1 MGNRIGSHKQRDAKT
16 KDDKKKE
23 KEAKKEKERQLK
35 KEKKGRR
42 KKQQV
47 SGLDTDLD
55 DSSHVTGGD
64 SESCV
69 FHSAENISASP
80 YLDAST
86 RSEIEQASS
95 WSGMNESFTSASQ
108 HPHVLSA
115 KDFKDG
121 FSLEACIP
129 PEIAR
134 REPLCDDGTSST
146 ASRFEG
152 RSGSSVR
159 SRKSSNSVK
168 SSSAQPHSH
177 HDTPTS
183 FRSHHATDDVGSVG
197 TSSQISGE
205 YHTPLLSTPV
215 FGRVD
220 GHTSTTS
227 LTSSFKKV
235 SETNPNDCM
244 DISPTP
250 STFHHPHFYNHQKL
264 KFQKPPQKDVGGPPS
279 LQKPTSPYPQ
289 RRALSPKMTSSPI
302 KLISSDDSSSSH
314 TTPTP
319 QRRANLLDLFR
330 TGKPKESKSSA
341 KQGEGTLD
349 FKGDDSSSGNN
360 VNETKVKN
368 KPLWKTW
375 ERSKKKKDKSSKTS
389 IFGTT
394 RKSER
399 KKSDRNSLPENEN
412 GTTKINKDDTKE
424 SSETKHLQ
432 KTNTWN
438 FILKKK
444 DTHRTDS
451 SKSSDSNYDLQD
463 KRSED
468 YSIRSSSS
476 PIARSAAFCIMKL
489 EELERSIE
497 ETIREKFPDAEPFLL
512 KKRSKEDEMR
522 GSRSLP
528 STPSLKKKLYVAR
541 DVNDSKRNSQKE
553 KENNHNDASDK
564 TRYCDETFE
573 TCPSPAMSPVILR
586 RFGARTRHASISPK
600 IPRAKTAVLYNSPS
614 DISTMEK
621 SVSTKTVTKVPVYN
635 AMSSFP
641 HLAAAQSVQF
651 MKPLTAAVKSE
662 SKYDN
667 VVDETDALVPLFPA
681 TAKSSQGEQS
691 DSDEDI
697 EYNNLSVNSD
707 KPVIV
712 PTFSAVFGSVSPK
725 LKRHLESKFNEINT
739 PKSNQTGPAPLVERR
754 NDKVIEIE
762 KIKQNN
768 SVGSL
773 KGNNSRNIVIKGE
786 NHFTSEE
793 KAFETAHQK
802 TTKSSETLTSVSVI
816 PEVTSVSVTIAS
828 PTNRSVSVRQRV
840 TTINTSSSNDA
851 NQLPGSN
858 NAGTSDGT
866 HLHKATAAQNQEL
879 PPDPGVA
886 EQHKTRERAHGRPC
900 VPQQAS
906 RVDTTAG
913 DTEKFA
919 VRSSPGAQRK
929 HSSDHVVFGSAVA
942 LPCRLYSNAPLSPT
956 SECLEDTGNVNISN
970 SEVSRE
976 NIAGQSQNVRHVTKQ
991 KSSLCKK
998 DNSEQARLYCSTP
1011 KEQTT
1016 TISSFSARTIKP
1028 IVISVPISN
1037 VDVVEDI
1044 STPQDIR
1051 DVSNQSNERNNQ
1063 QILFVTEK
1071 RATYATSTHAKKDV
1085 SLNEPNAVPTKI
1097 YRKPD
1102 ILNIVENITE
1112 EQNEYRPNFR
1122 KDEQKFVVLRNPV
1135 SKVISEMINSSKQE
1149 EQKEKQR
1156 LEQEQTRQLHQSSPG
1171 YGVKHVQEAIAVVT
1185 SPTYAPPSLTLEEK
1199 TVRSDSS
1206 VSLPSSPIN
1215 NRIERD
1221 FSMSDQEVKE
1231 SKSQEIQTD
1240 SITTADKGVDSN
1252 SLPGSVET
1260 YRAVK
1265 HSRSIPMVRDIPAS
1279 RVNPK
1284 SDFSSENNDLSSSD
1298 ENDFLQNVLASKKY
1312 GSQSKVEPAVNET
1325 EQAPPPPSP
1334 TAMQQ
1339 LIEEFEEEEE
1349 DVDAQERKEIEL
1361 AMRRESE
1368 IKEFTDKI
1376 YNRLSSLLG
1385 SQEEM
1390 DDNVFE
1396 EDDDSVKPRGV
1407 DELFSRLEKKRES
1420 PYSSSS
1426 SEEDMALYKSSSSK
1440 IPSSEVGQ
1448 NKMFAALESSSSL
1461 TTTTSSDSDP
1471 YEEPAVFQPSKSDE
1485 NSKLDAASES
1495 EEDARGE
1502 NEPNVFVFPEI
1513 ETAQVNEY
1521 NEDSR
1526 LRRNSREYHSDDDV
1540 ATGRGIPDYYDD
1552 RPLWTRRQKTPGQ
1565 LSAAMMAIRRRER
1578 RERWLKKRRRNKT
1591 DLLSTGSSD
1600 TGSEYARE
1608 DEREIKDGD
1617 YFRYDDDDEFAEN
1630 EKMIQRQEMGSGILT
1645 SPKYTKP
1652 ILPFG
1657 SNASSPRTEQERTAS
1672 KIAAERSYYRVEK
1685 SKSLSDEDIHVRDTF
1700 VKSKVK
1706 RGDNLSDEDD
1716 KNRSLDKLNIATNPE
1731 RFSSDSNL
1739 AIPGIEETFNE
1750 LMSVKHILEGIQNRT
1765 PANEI
1770 ASSVKCLPLTTENVK
1785 SIRDYYK
1792 DCYSSGNGRRSRMSA
1807 TDRTESDLD
1816 IYSENRDDESTD
1828 SNFNADDE
1836 EDEDNQEPYAT
1847 ADDDPAA
1854 TGGSGSTGQSGSH
1867 RDSRYR
1873 PGEDDDSETNVV
1885 VSCTFYNSN
1894 AFPTPAA
1901 EALDAFQASPTP
1913 VARNSVKSTPKTLTP
1928 TAQDSMLNS
1937 DEEFWAGSAAV
1948 EESYKQVVTAA
1959 DAVSSTFQ
1967 NAREQ
1972 MHEIQH
1978 HLQALRRQMEVLQ
1991 DDLSTTSL
1999 TLNPDRTLDASK
2011 K

>member
-1 MGNRIGSHKQRDAKT
+1 MGNRIGSHKQKDAKT

-23 KEAKKEKERQLK
+23 KEAKKERERQLK

-86 RSEIEQASS
+86 RSELEQASS

-220 GHTSTTS
+220 GPTSTTP

-264 KFQKPPQKDVGGPPS
+264 KFQKPPQKDVGGQPS

-341 KQGEGTLD
+341 KQGEGTLES
-349 FKGDDSSSGNN
+349 KGDDSSSSNN
-360 VNETKVKN
+360 VNDNKAKN

-424 SSETKHLQ
+424 SSETKHLE

-444 DTHRTDS
+444 THTELIVVKVRIQIMICKINVVKITV
-451 SKSSDSNYDLQD
+451 
-463 KRSED
+463 SE
-468 YSIRSSSS
+468 SSS

-691 DSDEDI
+691 DSDEDM

-739 PKSNQTGPAPLVERR
+739 PKSNQTGPALLVERR

-768 SVGSL
+768 SESSL
-773 KGNNSRNIVIKGE
+773 KGNNSGNIVIKGE

-828 PTNRSVSVRQRV
+828 PTKRSVSVRQRV

-886 EQHKTRERAHGRPC
+886 EQHKTRERAHGRPY

-991 KSSLCKK
+991 NSSLCKK

-1097 YRKPD
+1097 STGFLK
-1102 ILNIVENITE
+1102 TA
-1112 EQNEYRPNFR
+1112 NFC
-1122 KDEQKFVVLRNPV
+1122 
-1135 SKVISEMINSSKQE
+1135 SSFLKLG
-1149 EQKEKQR
+1149 R
-1156 LEQEQTRQLHQSSPG
+1156 YSFC
-1171 YGVKHVQEAIAVVT
+1171 
-1185 SPTYAPPSLTLEEK
+1185 
-1199 TVRSDSS
+1199 SS
-1206 VSLPSSPIN
+1206 VI
-1215 NRIERD
+1215 
-1221 FSMSDQEVKE
+1221 FSTMFKMSGFLF
-1231 SKSQEIQTD
+1231 

-1265 HSRSIPMVRDIPAS
+1265 HSRSIPMVRDIKAN

-1312 GSQSKVEPAVNET
+1312 GSQRKVEPAVNET

-1349 DVDAQERKEIEL
+1349 DADAQERKEIEL

-1495 EEDARGE
+1495 DEDVRRE

-1513 ETAQVNEY
+1513 ETAQVNEC

-1600 TGSEYARE
+1600 TGSEYTRE

-1700 VKSKVK
+1700 VKNKVK

-1716 KNRSLDKLNIATNPE
+1716 NNRSLDKLNIATNPE